1 MWRER
6 GTGWGESEWSKKA
19 RARENREWGSSP
31 FYSEPGIPGCCQ
43 VTVGWSLDQ
52 KKNKKKNQTNKNKK
66 QKQKKKQTNKKK
78 TLIVYTYMK
87 ILLTSLFLP
96 L

>member
-6 GTGWGESEWSKKA
+6 GKGWGESEWSKKA

-52 KKNKKKNQTNKNKK
+52 KKNKKKTKQTKTKNKNKK
-66 QKQKKKQTNKKK
+66 RNKQTKKKH
-78 TLIVYTYMK
+78 
-87 ILLTSLFLP
+87 
-96 L
+96 